1 MKVALVHDYLNE
13 FGGAERVLE
22 AFCEIWPDAPIYT
35 AFVNKE
41 SSAYER
47 FKGKKIITSWVQ
59 NVPFFA
65 SFLHSPLR
73 FLAPLIWGS
82 FVRQLA
88 DYDVVLAS
96 SSWYVTKGFKR
107 KSTKGTKSTEGMRG
121 FVEICYCHT
130 PPRYLYGY
138 PTSVEWQKYWPMRV
152 YAAIVNHY
160 MRVYDFEAAQKVD
173 FFIANSKEVAARI
186 KKFYR
191 RDSKVIYPPVDVKKF
206 TVNSSQLTVKRKS
219 VNREPTTNYFLVVS
233 RLVAAK
239 KVDIVVEVC
248 AKLGLPLK
256 VVGGGKE
263 IENLKKIA
271 SKYSSSPSNSFRI
284 NSAKR
289 SREVEDV
296 ESSPQGRTIK
306 SSIEFL
312 GEVEDSELVEL
323 YQNCRAV
330 IFSAEQEDF
339 GLVPVEA
346 MACGKPVIVNAQG
359 GVLESVIDALPAGRG
374 KGTGVYFD
382 PPTTGSLTLALN
394 NFFDLEKKGY
404 FDPTFIRNHARKFS
418 KERFKKEIK
427 KFVESRIK

>member
-138 PTSVEWQKYWPMRV
+138 PTSVEWQKYWPVRI
-152 YAAIVNHY
+152 YALLVNHF
-160 MRVYDFEAAQKVD
+160 MRVYDFEAAQRVD
-173 FFIANSKEVAARI
+173 FFIGNSQNVAERI

-191 RDSKVIYPPVDVKKF
+191 RESTVIYPSVELNRNTTKA
-206 TVNSSQLTVKRKS
+206 KRLKPEKALDGS
-219 VNREPTTNYFLVVS
+219 RSTLDGYFLV
-233 RLVAAK
+233 
-239 KVDIVVEVC
+239 
-248 AKLGLPLK
+248 
-256 VVGGGKE
+256 
-263 IENLKKIA
+263 
-271 SKYSSSPSNSFRI
+271 F
-284 NSAKR
+284 
-289 SREVEDV
+289 
-296 ESSPQGRTIK
+296 
-306 SSIEFL
+306 SI
-312 GEVEDSELVEL
+312 
-323 YQNCRAV
+323 
-330 IFSAEQEDF
+330 
-339 GLVPVEA
+339 
-346 MACGKPVIVNAQG
+346 
-359 GVLESVIDALPAGRG
+359 
-374 KGTGVYFD
+374 
-382 PPTTGSLTLALN
+382 
-394 NFFDLEKKGY
+394 
-404 FDPTFIRNHARKFS
+404 
-418 KERFKKEIK
+418 
-427 KFVESRIK
+427 